1 MEKLTALDHIVVM
14 IEDYCLKSGY
24 KATEKDLESL
34 AILLE
39 FIEGMKNIEGVKD
52 NE

>member
-1 MEKLTALDHIVVM
+1 MNKLTALDHIVIM

-34 AILLE
+34 AVLLD
-39 FIEGMKNIEGVKD
+39 FIEDIKNEK
-52 NE
+52 NKRL